1 MKISAFNVYNY
12 NNIAFNGNISPKQN
26 LYHTLKKRLHTADEV
41 FQLIDKQKEEDRY
54 IGSLPVNWVRAFKPD
69 EIKDKTTEIFHIF
82 SDFATDA
89 ISTENHLYS
98 KEEDVPL
105 LKLKYRLDKALNT
118 NSNIEYIGSGDYG
131 RVYRIQALD
140 EDVALKIF
148 YSDITMKLLKAFHG
162 NPMEISNAVALNH
175 TLKPNQCSKFYCA
188 KISQLDEKDGFM
200 LTKFVEPDNKK
211 YPPLTP
217 FDYSRFLYMDANR
230 NKGENFIGGRL
241 IDYGD
246 IRQKF
251 PNKKQQQMA
260 KQLLPLIKKKDIEG
274 IRALNDKYS
283 DNKNWE
289 SYLKGTTTLFQRK
302 AREPEYFAINI
313 APNLTKTDIQMY
325 SLLGVDFSDIEKY
338 DFRKTPHKYIIH
350 LRNLGFKV

>member
-1 MKISAFNVYNY
+1 MKISALNVYNY
-12 NNIAFNGNISPKQN
+12 NNIVFKGNKSPKKN
-26 LYHTLKKRLHTADEV
+26 LFHTLKKRFHTSNEV
-41 FQLIDKQKEEDRY
+41 FELIDKRDEEERY
-54 IGSLPVNWVRAFKPD
+54 LGSLPVNWVRAFKPE

-89 ISTENHLYS
+89 ISTENHVYS
-98 KEEDVPL
+98 KEEDFPL
-105 LKLKYRLDKALNT
+105 LKLKYRLDKEINT
-118 NSNIEYIGSGDYG
+118 DTKIEYIGSGDYG

-140 EDVALKIF
+140 EDVALKIY
-148 YSDITMKLLKAFHG
+148 YSDMNNKLLKAFHG
-162 NPMEISNAVALNH
+162 NPMEISNAIALNH

-230 NKGENFIGGRL
+230 NRGENFIGGRL

-251 PNKKQQQMA
+251 PNHEQQQMA
-260 KQLLPLIKKKDIEG
+260 KQLLPFIKKKDIEG
-274 IRALNDKYS
+274 IKSLNDKFS
-283 DNKNWE
+283 DNKEWKK
-289 SYLKGTTTLFQRK
+289 YLQGTTALFQRK
-302 AREPEYFAINI
+302 VKEPAYFAMYI

-325 SLLGVDFSDIEKY
+325 SFLGVDFSAIEEY
-338 DFRKTPHKYIIH
+338 DYSKTTPENIQALK
-350 LRNLGFKV
+350 NLGFNI